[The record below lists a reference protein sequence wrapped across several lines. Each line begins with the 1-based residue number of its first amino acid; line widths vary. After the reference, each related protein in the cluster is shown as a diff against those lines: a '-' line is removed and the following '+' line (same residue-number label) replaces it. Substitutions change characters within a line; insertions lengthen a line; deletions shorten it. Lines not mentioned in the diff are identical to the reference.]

1 MVVVMWDVWVY
12 IVKLKVIKGSVVL
25 FDVEGMN
32 LGNDSF
38 MDYFSMFI
46 VLIFLGLIV
55 MVLNVF
61 GNKNLDFLF

>member
-1 MVVVMWDVWVY
+1 MWDVWVY

>member
-1 MVVVMWDVWVY
+1 MWDVWVY

-61 GNKNLDFLF
+61 GNKNLDFFF